1 MDRIR
6 DFLCP
11 HLQHGKIRK
20 RCKVIRHQIARPVES
35 DLVAQVPQ
43 IQKRICEVC
52 KNKNE
57 GNVVHDKAQG
67 IRICLGPDGM
77 GCGAVL
83 SENMFQNDRC
93 DLILTPEMYSDQH
106 ASTCGKIAHRNYQ
119 KLNRMIEKNLSR
131 YGKEDTVTS
140 DMYKDEQRSRIY
152 DLIDRVQRVCDIDP
166 VVCDEVKVFFH
177 NFRERMY
184 RIHDV
189 NMLICCLF
197 YMVMNKK

>member
-11 HLQHGKIRK
+11 HLQYGKIRK
-20 RCKVIRHQIARPVES
+20 RCKVIQHQVARPIDS
-35 DLVAQVPQ
+35 DLVTQVPQ

-52 KNKNE
+52 NNEDE
-57 GNVVHDKAQG
+57 GNVIYDEAQG
-67 IRICLGPDGM
+67 ITICLGPDGN

-83 SENMFQNDRC
+83 TENRFQNDRC
-93 DLILTPEMYSDQH
+93 DLILTPELYSNQN
-106 ASTCGKIAHRNYQ
+106 ASTCGKVSHRNFQ
-119 KLNRMIEKNLSR
+119 KLNRLIEKNLSR
-131 YGKEDTVTS
+131 YGKEDTVTG
-140 DMYKDEQRSRIY
+140 DMYKDDQRRRIY
-152 DLIDRVQRVCDIDP
+152 DLVDRVQRVCDIDSET
-166 VVCDEVKVFFH
+166 CDEVKLFFH

-197 YMVMNKK
+197 YMVLTKK